1 MKLLSDNKG
10 STGSWCKGLHWLF
23 ALSLC
28 ACTVGPDYR
37 GPPVTGTPRW
47 TDLVKMS
54 ERDESSSLLL
64 ADKAVPVHWW
74 KLLRDPLL
82 DSLITRAIRANL
94 DLRQA
99 EVRVLEARAQRGV
112 VASEWLPS
120 IGASSSYSRAR
131 ISQNSAVG
139 LLAGAL
145 NGGSTGALTSTKR
158 MTLLGTDINLYQAG
172 FDALWELDIFGGIR
186 RQVEAA
192 KAEIGAAEEDS
203 RGVEVTL
210 IAEVARNYL
219 ELRQYQRRLEIARD
233 TLRNEEENLA
243 IAKARYREGVTSE
256 LDVDR
261 AEAQVDDT
269 RSQIPKL
276 TTQAFQAQHRLEV
289 LLAKQPGSLQRELD
303 ATRQT
308 SFAPPQV
315 PIGLPSELLRRRP
328 DIRRAERLVADTT
341 ARIGAATADLFPKVS
356 LTGMFGLESISLSNF
371 GSLSSRFYSLG
382 PQIRWPIFEGG
393 RLLANIRV
401 QEAKQEESL
410 IAYDK
415 AVLTAF
421 EEVANALTAYSNEQA
436 RRKEIAKAVT
446 ANQRALKIAQAQY
459 RVGASEY
466 LDVLDAQRTLYADQ
480 DGLAQTETSVSENL
494 VALYKALGGGWE
506 QTETGEAARFS
517 DER

>member
-1 MKLLSDNKG
+1 MPDNKR
-10 STGSWCKGLHWLF
+10 STRSWFKGLYWLF

-37 GPPVTGTPRW
+37 GPPSTATPRW
-47 TDLVKMS
+47 TELAKVPKQG
-54 ERDESSSLLL
+54 ESPSLPV
-64 ADKAVPVHWW
+64 AEIAVPVRWW
-74 KLLRDPLL
+74 TLLRDPLL
-82 DSLITRAIRANL
+82 DSLVTRAIGANL

-99 EVRVLEARAQRGV
+99 EVRVREARAQRGV

-120 IGASSSYSRAR
+120 INASSSYSRAR

-158 MTLLGTDINLYQAG
+158 MTLLGTDINLFQAG
-172 FDALWELDIFGGIR
+172 FDALWELDLFGGVR

-203 RGVEVTL
+203 RGVEVSL
-210 IAEVARNYL
+210 VAEVARNYL
-219 ELRQYQRRLEIARD
+219 ELRQYQRRLAIARD
-233 TLRNEEENLA
+233 TLRSEEESLA
-243 IAKARYREGVTSE
+243 IAKARYREGVSSE
-256 LDVDR
+256 LDAAR
-261 AEAQVDDT
+261 AEAQVDNT
-269 RSQIPKL
+269 RAQLPKL
-276 TTQAFQAQHRLEV
+276 TTQTLQAQHRLEV
-289 LLAKQPGSLQRELD
+289 LLAKQPGSLQKELD
-303 ATRQT
+303 VAQQT
-308 SFAPPQV
+308 AFVPPQV

-328 DIRRAERLVADTT
+328 DIRHAERQVADTT

-371 GSLSSRFYSLG
+371 GSLASRFYSLG

-401 QEAKQEESL
+401 QEARQEESL

-421 EEVANALTAYSNEQA
+421 EEVANALTAYNNEQA

-446 ANQRALKIAQAQY
+446 ANLRALEIAQAQY

-466 LDVLDAQRTLYADQ
+466 LEVLDAQRTLYADQ
-480 DGLAQTETSVSENL
+480 DGLAQTEASVSENL

-506 QTETGEAARFS
+506 QTETGEATQS
-517 DER
+517 GDER